1 MSMTVPYLRA
11 KMICRGGICRSAAA
25 DMGTGRAAAQPSL
38 IFYDIDGTLIDQ
50 ETHRIPSSALEAMAR
65 AHENGCLN
73 IINSGRTYCNLDR
86 RLEGIP
92 IDGWV
97 LGCGTRVILDGETLL
112 NFQWNPEESR
122 EIREQVLSVGL
133 PVVYEGD
140 EALWMEKSDPGEHPL
155 MAGMRKYALDLGI
168 GRIIDEDHPDFSFT
182 KIFTFDPKGVRVKT
196 LMELLRGRF
205 QAIERKDTGSGW
217 EIIPEGYSK
226 GTGIDIVRN
235 RLGVPL
241 QNCYVIGD
249 SENDLSMLNHVPN
262 SIAMGNAEAEV
273 KEACSYIT
281 SAVNENGIAQALRHF
296 GLI

>member
-1 MSMTVPYLRA
+1 MEIYGSTET
-11 KMICRGGICRSAAA
+11 GGIAYRQSKNGPVWTPFEVCKMSVA
-25 DMGTGRAAAQPSL
+25 
-38 IFYDIDGTLIDQ
+38 
-50 ETHRIPSSALEAMAR
+50 
-65 AHENGCLN
+65 ENGCLN

-122 EIREQVLSVGL
+122 EIREQVLSIGL
-133 PVVYEGD
+133 PVVYEGN

-168 GRIIDEDHPDFSFT
+168 GRIIDADHPDFSFT

-205 QAIERKDTGSGW
+205 QAIERKDTGDAS
-217 EIIPEGYSK
+217 
-226 GTGIDIVRN
+226 
-235 RLGVPL
+235 
-241 QNCYVIGD
+241 
-249 SENDLSMLNHVPN
+249 
-262 SIAMGNAEAEV
+262 
-273 KEACSYIT
+273 ACS
-281 SAVNENGIAQALRHF
+281 SAPAPPCET
-296 GLI
+296 